1 MPLTWGHP
9 TSNRQWPSTETGI
22 RFSNSPPQAM
32 HLFMEK
38 PSSLFFCFKLCS
50 MACRSICSAL
60 LFLPGNWTLETFL
73 SQLLHLHFTHRNF
86 PGRLTH
92 YLAHLNPMADI
103 QHIWQPIA
111 CKVRVR
117 SHLHAS
123 NYFIFLSFVNVY
135 QSVPHV
141 IWLGQIL
148 VWPKLTSVI
157 VKPRSSLL
165 TFFLL
170 VQ

>member
-103 QHIWQPIA
+103 QHIWIWQPIA

-123 NYFIFLSFVNVY
+123 NYFFHKAAR
-135 QSVPHV
+135 SVHILKFCKCVPISPTCNLV
-141 IWLGQIL
+141 GPNLGVAQAH
-148 VWPKLTSVI
+148 
-157 VKPRSSLL
+157 
-165 TFFLL
+165 
-170 VQ
+170 

>member
-1 MPLTWGHP
+1 
-9 TSNRQWPSTETGI
+9 
-22 RFSNSPPQAM
+22 M

-111 CKVRVR
+111 CKDRVR